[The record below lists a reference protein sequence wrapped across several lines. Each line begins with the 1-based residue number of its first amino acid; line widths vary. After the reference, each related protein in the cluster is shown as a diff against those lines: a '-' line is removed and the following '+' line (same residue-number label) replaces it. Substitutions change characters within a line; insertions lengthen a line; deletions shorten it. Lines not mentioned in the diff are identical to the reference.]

1 VETASILLLS
11 GGVESTTLLVQL
23 ADAGEPVQ
31 ALFIDY
37 GQRGAAEER
46 RAAESQCA
54 RLGVELVALDLARVG
69 ATFRR
74 GQDRKAHVPLPHRN
88 LVALSLGLSYAANL
102 GAKRLYLA
110 ANRADTTEYPSS
122 SHAFLAQFRLI
133 CGLLGDVE
141 LAPAIVGLLV
151 ASVLALP
158 LDLRELA
165 MLGDGGANLLGF
177 ATGLG
182 TYALLGDAW
191 VPVGAAIAVGLNVVA
206 DTVSFSRVIERVPPL
221 RFLDALGRRA

>member
-1 VETASILLLS
+1 VESASVLLLS
-11 GGVESTTLLVQL
+11 GGIESTTLLAQL

-46 RAAESQCA
+46 RAAETHCG

-74 GQDRKAHVPLPHRN
+74 GQERKHHVPLPHRN
-88 LVALSLGLSYAANL
+88 LVALSLGLSYATNL

-110 ANRADTTEYPSS
+110 ANRDDATEQPSS
-122 SHAFLAQFRLI
+122 SHAFLAQFRLM

-141 LAPAIVGLLV
+141 LRAPY
-151 ASVLALP
+151 
-158 LDLRELA
+158 LDLTKADVIRRGVEL
-165 MLGDGGANLLGF
+165 GVDYDSTYSCLLGYPVHCGRCPQCVKRREAF
-177 ATGLG
+177 RAAGLEE
-182 TYALLGDAW
+182 
-191 VPVGAAIAVGLNVVA
+191 PVG
-206 DTVSFSRVIERVPPL
+206 FY
-221 RFLDALGRRA
+221 RA